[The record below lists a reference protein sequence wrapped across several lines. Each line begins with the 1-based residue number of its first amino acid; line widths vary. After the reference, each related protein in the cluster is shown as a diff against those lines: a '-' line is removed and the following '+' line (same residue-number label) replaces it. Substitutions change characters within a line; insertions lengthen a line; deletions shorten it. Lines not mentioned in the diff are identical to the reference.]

1 MSDNKFVLKDSTT
14 KAVAKMQQAFY
25 VDFVPM
31 IQKIQYDVSVMN
43 CFGDEKSKKYY
54 IEDINCQLD
63 KAMALLK
70 QIKNFADK
78 VLEEDD

>member
-1 MSDNKFVLKDSTT
+1 MTDNKSIPKDSSAKT
-14 KAVAKMQQAFY
+14 VAKMQQAFY

-54 IEDINCQLD
+54 IDDINSQLD
-63 KAMALLK
+63 KAMSLLK

>member
-1 MSDNKFVLKDSTT
+1 MTDNKSESKDTT
-14 KAVAKMQQAFY
+14 ARAVAKMQQALY

-54 IEDINCQLD
+54 IDDINNQLD
-63 KAMALLK
+63 KAMSLFK

-78 VLEEDD
+78 VLEKDN

>member
-1 MSDNKFVLKDSTT
+1 MIDNKSESKDTT
-14 KAVAKMQQAFY
+14 ARAVAKMQQAFY

-54 IEDINCQLD
+54 IDDINNQLD
-63 KAMALLK
+63 KAMGLLK

-78 VLEEDD
+78 VLEKDD

>member
-1 MSDNKFVLKDSTT
+1 MTDNKFVPKDSTT

-31 IQKIQYDVSVMN
+31 IQKIKYDVSVLN

-54 IEDINCQLD
+54 IDDINNQLD
-63 KAMALLK
+63 KAMGLLK

-78 VLEEDD
+78 VLEKDD

>member
-1 MSDNKFVLKDSTT
+1 MTDNKSISKDSNA

-31 IQKIQYDVSVMN
+31 IQKIQYDISVMN

-54 IEDINCQLD
+54 IDDINSQLD
-63 KAMALLK
+63 KAMSLLK

-78 VLEEDD
+78 VLEDD